1 MREAFDR
8 GGDAWFGGPRAD
20 RRVLLCLARRPQS
33 RCWRLQWSAVH
44 GGSWSGGAYVQQAPR
59 DPCLP
64 PPRSQ
69 GFAVGMHAAL
79 QINPYY
85 GKTSA
90 AGLLRHLQAVLDE
103 GPAIVYN
110 VPGRTGQDIP
120 TDVVLALAQ
129 HLNFLG
135 VKECTGNGRIERYYE
150 HGVLCWSGNDDEAH
164 AGRHL
169 HHAQGVI
176 SVTSNLLP
184 GVFARLMQHRDD
196 ALADSLQDLI
206 AWLFCEPNP
215 IPLCALASGGG
226 GRHVRSGGHAQAH
239 MPPPPPPAARAC
251 AATLRW
257 QCAAWSSQCSG
268 CRTCRSRA
276 SNGSGASRCWRR
288 WRSTSRGAVA
298 CAQWRTRSLRSLR
311 GTECASHVL
320 HMPHTRMRSPCAARW
335 FPSASSCGARC
346 VWGRRGVVEHQ
357 QLRVAQREQQLMHS
371 GLPTRHKRVNSGGGV
386 EVAGHSQLHH
396 ELQG

>member
-1 MREAFDR
+1 M
-8 GGDAWFGGPRAD
+8 
-20 RRVLLCLARRPQS
+20 
-33 RCWRLQWSAVH
+33 
-44 GGSWSGGAYVQQAPR
+44 QQAPR

-226 GRHVRSGGHAQAH
+226 GRHERSGAHAQAH
-239 MPPPPPPAARAC
+239 MPPPPPPPPLALAQQHCDGNVRPGQASVPAAVRAALARAT
-251 AATLRW
+251 AAGRP
-257 QCAAWSSQCSG
+257 AAGGGGGAHPGVPW
-268 CRTCRSRA
+268 RA
-276 SNGSGASRCWRR
+276 RNGG
-288 WRSTSRGAVA
+288 
-298 CAQWRTRSLRSLR
+298 
-311 GTECASHVL
+311 
-320 HMPHTRMRSPCAARW
+320 
-335 FPSASSCGARC
+335 
-346 VWGRRGVVEHQ
+346 RGVYAHCEVLSARHTCYTCHIRACGPRA
-357 QLRVAQREQQLMHS
+357 QLGGFRQLQVAA
-371 GLPTRHKRVNSGGGV
+371 PAAFGG
-386 EVAGHSQLHH
+386 AAA
-396 ELQG
+396 

>member
-226 GRHVRSGGHAQAH
+226 GRHERSGAHAQAH
-239 MPPPPPPAARAC
+239 MPPPPPPPPRRSR
-251 AATLRW
+251 LRSNTAMAMCGLVKPVFRLPYVPLSRE
-257 QCAAWSSQCSG
+257 QRQRGVPLLEAVAEHIPG
-268 CRTCRSRA
+268 CRGVRA
-276 SNGSGASRCWRR
+276 MEDEEF
-288 WRSTSRGAVA
+288 TL
-298 CAQWRTRSLRSLR
+298 T
-311 GTECASHVL
+311 
-320 HMPHTRMRSPCAARW
+320 ARY
-335 FPSASSCGARC
+335 
-346 VWGRRGVVEHQ
+346 
-357 QLRVAQREQQLMHS
+357 
-371 GLPTRHKRVNSGGGV
+371 
-386 EVAGHSQLHH
+386 
-396 ELQG
+396 